1 MPPREKDYRSD
12 LLKTLQ
18 KNAMFAK
25 KDGDLGTISELIDV
39 YRYESNELLAEL
51 SGLTVVGDQER
62 EDIMLVLDL
71 VDGKKVLAT
80 VGNPHEDKRERISTA
95 KIATLIAKYNTL
107 FVNLTNA
114 QQWIVSTL
122 IDRIQFNLLK
132 YFLGEIE
139 KPGALEKEPLF
150 VVGKMGEMIARMK
163 QKETPGSV
171 SIGEFNDNRKGVEGK
186 KERISKTIN
195 RDPALKEKILSSP
208 IDTKFEDVTEKTKEV
223 N

>member
-1 MPPREKDYRSD
+1 MAIYDSK
-12 LLKTLQ
+12 LLENLQ
-18 KNAMFAK
+18 KNAKAAGK
-25 KDGDLGTISELIDV
+25 NGSLGTVSELIDV
-39 YRYESNELLAEL
+39 YRHESNELLAEL

-80 VGNPHEDKRERISTA
+80 VGNPNGDSRERISTA

-107 FVNLTNA
+107 FKNLTNA

-132 YFLGEIE
+132 YFLNEIE
-139 KPGALEKEPLF
+139 KPGALENETLF

-163 QKETPGSV
+163 QKEAPGAV
-171 SIGEFNDNRKGVEGK
+171 NIGEFNDNRKGVEGK

-208 IDTKFEDVTEKTKEV
+208 IDTKFEDVTEKPKEI

>member
-1 MPPREKDYRSD
+1 MGEHNHESKLLTD
-12 LLKTLQ
+12 LLKR
-18 KNAMFAK
+18 NAAAAR
-25 KDGDLGTISELIDV
+25 KDGDLGTVSELIDV
-39 YRYESNELLAEL
+39 YRHESNELLAEL
-51 SGLTVVGDQER
+51 SGLTIVGDQER

-71 VDGKKVLAT
+71 VDGKKVLAA
-80 VGNPHEDKRERISTA
+80 VGNPNGDERERISTA

-107 FVNLTNA
+107 FNNLTNA

-132 YFLGEIE
+132 YFLNEIE

-150 VVGKMGEMIARMK
+150 AIGKMGEMIARMK
-163 QKETPGSV
+163 QRETPGAV
-171 SIGEFNDNRKGVEGK
+171 NIGEFNDNRKGVEGK

-195 RDPALKEKILSSP
+195 RDPALKEKILADP
-208 IDTKFEDVTEKTKEV
+208 VTVDFKDITEKPKEV